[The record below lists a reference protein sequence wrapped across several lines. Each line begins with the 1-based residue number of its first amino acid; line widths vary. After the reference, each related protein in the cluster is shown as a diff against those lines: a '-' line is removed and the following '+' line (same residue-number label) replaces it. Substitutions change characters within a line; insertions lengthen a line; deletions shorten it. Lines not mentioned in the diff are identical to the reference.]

1 MDYTPVNRG
10 FDTFY
15 GYFNQQID
23 YYNHTVSSNHVK
35 IKKWKKRMLD
45 FIKKK
50 GNAMNPQWGSEGLD
64 FWNQTKDYLEP
75 IKGQEKRHSAV
86 IFFHALNVLYIAK
99 FK

>member
-35 IKKWKKRMLD
+35 IKKWKK
-45 FIKKK
+45 
-50 GNAMNPQWGSEGLD
+50 
-64 FWNQTKDYLEP
+64 
-75 IKGQEKRHSAV
+75 
-86 IFFHALNVLYIAK
+86 K
-99 FK
+99 FKLQNRKGHTFNLID